1 MARPSIQFFHI
12 FCMRFHKKNN
22 FYENAENRM
31 FSPPISS
38 YNMEV
43 VDMTTKEKVQFL
55 VSHGVSLVELAKR
68 AECNSSTLGRWIR
81 NDSEL
86 SKRLEKIVEQMVRD
100 YVRELEV
107 IKGKEG

>member
-12 FCMRFHKKNN
+12 FVCGFMKKIIFMKMRKTA
-22 FYENAENRM
+22 Y
-31 FSPPISS
+31 FSSFASS

-68 AECNSSTLGRWIR
+68 AECDSSTLGRWIR
-81 NDSEL
+81 NDSAL

-100 YVRELEV
+100 YVDELEV
-107 IKGKEG
+107 IRGKEG

>member
-1 MARPSIQFFHI
+1 MKKII
-12 FCMRFHKKNN
+12 FMEMRKTA
-22 FYENAENRM
+22 Y
-31 FSPPISS
+31 FSSFASS

-68 AECNSSTLGRWIR
+68 AECDSSTLGRWIR
-81 NDSEL
+81 NDSAL

-100 YVRELEV
+100 YVDELEV
-107 IKGKEG
+107 IREKEG